1 MAGWKL
7 DPDGTTL
14 DLTDGSTFKLLEQSF
29 PMPDVET
36 QYATSVD
43 ATRDTLTGLRYKN
56 RTITL
61 KLLASASTTALLET
75 ALAGVSQKVGKIN
88 RDAIVGGTG
97 VGGTLQ
103 YTSSGGSVVT
113 FDVVRASVV
122 ADTGFLYANRKA
134 TTVTVELEC
143 LPAWRGA
150 ETTPGDHT
158 ETTLPVLTF
167 TESSVTGDL
176 PGLGRL
182 VIDEDQ
188 SKDQLTVV
196 YGVRSKNYSSDSTA
210 ALFWQAE
217 ALTAVG
223 AGATAAAGPSGA
235 SGSGSNTMY
244 ANALT
249 TTYQDL
255 LKSTVSTTYWTHV
268 GAYRVLVRAQAKG
281 TNTGDVSLRASW
293 AQADVTNY
301 TQGTAAGLSAAG
313 SWCMVDLGV
322 VQVPPVVTGTQRW
335 ELRVQGSSTV
345 NGDAAY
351 VDFIW
356 LVPVDECSGVAS
368 VAAASGNST
377 LTVSDTFNQSPASPY
392 RLNGVTPSPLTDG
405 AWAEPAL
412 ASVTGVDSTDTF
424 TKTAHGWQNGQSV
437 VLSSLTGGSALSTST
452 TYYIVNRAANTFQLS
467 TSVGGGAVNLGSDVS
482 SVVVTRSQFAVDTTN
497 HLAQRTGVSDSTSG
511 SGWNFFTNAAFATA
525 STSSGGQYAQVDF
538 GVSADTSSLYC
549 GLLLRYTDTSN
560 WAATTLDAAGWCR
573 LFKCVSGTVTQLVS
587 SNVFIPALFIA
598 SGQMATIKARISSA
612 GAFEV
617 TTYLYG
623 GATGYLSATDSVL
636 AAGGALGTGKMGLF
650 DYYSAATA
658 CTRKYD
664 NFQAGTI
671 VSDAACYAGQSI
683 QVRHDGV
690 VRSFASGIWARP
702 SRFDGDY
709 LLVPASGKEARPVEV
724 TCRMSRTTLG
734 SAGDDGVDDISAK
747 LYVQPRGL
755 QLPS

>member
-7 DPDGTTL
+7 DTDGTTL

-29 PMPDVET
+29 PMPDVDT

-56 RTITL
+56 RMITL
-61 KLLASASTTALLET
+61 KLLAAAASTALLET

-113 FDVVRASVV
+113 FDVVRANVV
-122 ADTGFLYANRKA
+122 ADTGFLYANRNR

-143 LPAWRGA
+143 LPAWRGT

-182 VIDEDQ
+182 VVDEDQ

-217 ALTAVG
+217 ALTAVA

-268 GAYRVLVRAQAKG
+268 GSYRVLVRAQAKS
-281 TNTGDVSLRASW
+281 TNTGTVSLRASW

-301 TQGTAAGLSAAG
+301 TQGTSAQLAAAG

-322 VQVPPVVTGTQRW
+322 VQVPQVVTGTQRW

-345 NGDAAY
+345 DGDAVYA
-351 VDFIW
+351 DFVW
-356 LVPVDECSGVAS
+356 LVPVDECSGVAE
-368 VAAASGNST
+368 ASGAT
-377 LTVSDTFNQSPASPY
+377 TYTPTVSDDFTRSSGSLDAD
-392 RLNGVTPSPLTDG
+392 TPSPQTDG
-405 AWAEPAL
+405 TNWVEST
-412 ASVTGVDSTDTF
+412 ASSFTVDGVEAVRTTTGM
-424 TKTAHGWQNGQSV
+424 TAG
-437 VLSSLTGGSALSTST
+437 LTNAK
-452 TYYIVNRAANTFQLS
+452 
-467 TSVGGGAVNLGSDVS
+467 
-482 SVVVTRSQFAVDTTN
+482 FAVVGA
-497 HLAQRTGVSDSTSG
+497 AQT
-511 SGWNFFTNAAFATA
+511 
-525 STSSGGQYAQVDF
+525 GQYAETQI
-538 GVSADTSSLYC
+538 ATSVTPPA
-549 GLLLRYTDTSN
+549 GLTIGAVLRYTNTSN
-560 WAATTLDAAGWCR
+560 WAAAVIETVSTGFADLVVY
-573 LFKCVSGTVTQLVS
+573 KCVAGAVSALAFSDKSCIVTGNHYYTISARVAANGAVTASLYDGATSTGTPLTTVAATDATLATGGALASGKPGIIDHYTSGTALSRVWLRFAAGTVT
-587 SNVFIPALFIA
+587 
-598 SGQMATIKARISSA
+598 T
-612 GAFEV
+612 
-617 TTYLYG
+617 
-623 GATGYLSATDSVL
+623 
-636 AAGGALGTGKMGLF
+636 
-650 DYYSAATA
+650 
-658 CTRKYD
+658 
-664 NFQAGTI
+664 
-671 VSDAACYAGQSI
+671 DAACFSGQSI

-690 VRSFASGIWARP
+690 VRSTASGIWTRP
-702 SRFDGDY
+702 ARFDGDY

-734 SAGDDGVDDISAK
+734 SAGDDGVDDVSAK